1 MKGVARYFTLGLV
14 MLFILAGCAKQ
25 PTMEIDSAKK
35 AGEEAKAAGSERYLP
50 EDTKKVDDSLTAALD
65 EVKAQDEKFALF
77 RNYEKAKQMLAQ
89 AKADA
94 EKVKA
99 DTAAKKEEA
108 KKNAIAGLEAAK
120 AAIEESKAL
129 LAKAPMGKG
138 AKADIEAMK
147 GDIKGL
153 EDSLPEL
160 QGLIDKEDYLT
171 AIDKA
176 KVIKEK
182 AEGVSS
188 QVKAAMEKVK
198 AKKGGKK

>member
-25 PTMEIDSAKK
+25 PTMEMDTAKK
-35 AGEEAKAAGSERYLP
+35 AVEEAKAVGSERYLP
-50 EDTKKVDDSLTAALD
+50 EDTKKVDDSLATALD
-65 EVKAQDEKFALF
+65 EVNAQDKKFALF

-89 AKADA
+89 VKVDG
-94 EKVKA
+94 EKLKA
-99 DTAAKKEEA
+99 DTVAKKEEA
-108 KKNAIAGLEAAK
+108 KKNALAGQEAAK
-120 AAIEESKAL
+120 ATIEEAKAL

-160 QGLIDKEDYLT
+160 QQLIDKEDYLT

-176 KVIKEK
+176 KVIKDK
-182 AEGVSS
+182 ADGVSS

-198 AKKGGKK
+198 AKKGKK

>member
-1 MKGVARYFTLGLV
+1 MKGVRRYFTYGLV

-25 PTMEIDSAKK
+25 PTMEMDEAQK
-35 AGEEAKAAGSERYLP
+35 AVEGAKAAGSERYLP
-50 EDTKKVDDSLTAALD
+50 EDTKKVSDGLTAALD

-89 AKADA
+89 VKVDG
-94 EKVKA
+94 EKLKA
-99 DTAAKKEEA
+99 DTIAKKEEA
-108 KKNAIAGLEAAK
+108 KKNAIAGQEAAK
-120 AAIEESKAL
+120 AAIEEAKAL

-160 QGLIDKEDYLT
+160 QQLIDKEDYLT

-176 KVIKEK
+176 RVIKEK
-182 AEGVSS
+182 ADGVSS
-188 QVKAAMEKVK
+188 QVKAFPPLFPLLS
-198 AKKGGKK
+198 

>member
-1 MKGVARYFTLGLV
+1 MKGVAKYFTLGLV

-25 PTMEIDSAKK
+25 PTMEMDSAKK

-89 AKADA
+89 AKANA

>member
-1 MKGVARYFTLGLV
+1 MKSVARYFTLGLV

-25 PTMEIDSAKK
+25 PTMEMNEAQK
-35 AGEEAKAAGSERYLP
+35 AVGEAKAAGSERYLP

-89 AKADA
+89 VKVDA

-108 KKNAIAGLEAAK
+108 KKNAIAGQGAAK
-120 AAIEESKAL
+120 AAIEEAKAL

-160 QGLIDKEDYLT
+160 QQLIDKEDYLT

-176 KVIKEK
+176 KVIKDK
-182 AEGVSS
+182 ADGVSS